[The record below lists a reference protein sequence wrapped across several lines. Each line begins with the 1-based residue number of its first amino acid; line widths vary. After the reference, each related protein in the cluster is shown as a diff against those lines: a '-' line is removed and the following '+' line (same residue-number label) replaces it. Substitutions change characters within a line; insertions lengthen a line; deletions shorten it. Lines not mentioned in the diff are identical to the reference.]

1 MDFFRPFTS
10 SFWCNWTSK
19 KDTLPIL
26 KIETDFPDHKTDFSP
41 GDESQSQRTVL
52 IKMEFGQNELFYL

>member
-41 GDESQSQRTVL
+41 GDESGSLRQGSLR
-52 IKMEFGQNELFYL
+52 